1 MGKRYPY
8 MDAFRQLGWVDSEG
22 STSATAPA
30 LPKKKQPRT
39 KGNIYAEL
47 TDSSSSSSS
56 SASSASSRE
65 SAGPV
70 KFKSVRDKIR
80 AKAKDAKD
88 VAALARMEGG
98 PVCQSCREGV
108 LKPDAVYFGEGL
120 KKDDIKRA
128 LMLSKAAKA
137 FLIVGTSGQVAPA
150 CKLPKIAKSSG
161 GAKVIEVSPRET
173 DLSVTADM
181 LLLGT
186 AAEVLPA
193 LHEIILR
200 KAEKTTR
207 NRQSASR
214 KEKIADRTKKRTQS

>member
-1 MGKRYPY
+1 MG
-8 MDAFRQLGWVDSEG
+8 
-22 STSATAPA
+22 
-30 LPKKKQPRT
+30 
-39 KGNIYAEL
+39 
-47 TDSSSSSSS
+47 
-56 SASSASSRE
+56 SRE
-65 SAGPV
+65 STGPA
-70 KFKSVRDKIR
+70 KFKGVRDKVR
-80 AKAKDAKD
+80 AKAKDD
-88 VAALARMEGG
+88 VNALARMEGV
-98 PVCQSCREGV
+98 PRCQSCKDGV

-193 LHEIILR
+193 LHETVLR
-200 KAEKTTR
+200 KAAMTTKLQ
-207 NRQSASR
+207 QSASR
-214 KEKIADRTKKRTQS
+214 KEKLADRVKKSTQSKREASSSADESSSSSSTVVKLEGLD